1 MRHLLIVEELL
12 SCGRMWGA
20 SADSLRE
27 EAAVM
32 LLSLARDLV
41 CLPQTRVSALL
52 SSEALAGAVGDSLR
66 LAGVE
71 LLLAADG
78 PEQWLRSPP
87 VSPAQFTAT
96 LAIAPESSG
105 LLVQR
110 LQQLQSG
117 MWSGVTSLN
126 VSWPQ
131 AMLFGDKAAT
141 AVWLGAHDL
150 RTPETWLL
158 TESAAERL
166 AGCLAAGRLDLRTG
180 QLWDG
185 GECSDLPVD
194 TALYVLKPRDGCGC
208 GGVQLV
214 CLSREQLAAVRLESE
229 SESESVQAGVLSE
242 RYRWLLQPLQSGRHC
257 SAALIGR
264 GDQGVVLLPA
274 GEQWIECESGR
285 FRYTGGSL
293 PAGDELQQAVLAPL
307 RQLAILLGGFRGWL
321 GVDFVFVEGGELQ
334 IVEINPR
341 LCTSYAG
348 YRLLAETSLPGV
360 LCGDFAVGGGELSWR
375 SERVNFRV

>member
-1 MRHLLIVEELL
+1 MVTHMRHLLIVEELL
-12 SCGRMWGA
+12 SCGWMWGA
-20 SADSLRE
+20 SPVSLRE

-71 LLLAADG
+71 LLLSADG
-78 PEQWLRSPP
+78 PEQWLLSPT
-87 VSPAQFTAT
+87 VSPTHFTAT

-126 VSWPQ
+126 VSWQQ
-131 AMLFGDKAAT
+131 ALMFGDKAAT

-158 TESAAERL
+158 TEAAAERL
-166 AGCLAAGRLDLRTG
+166 VGCLAAGRLDLRTG
-180 QLWDG
+180 LLWDG
-185 GECSDLPVD
+185 GECSVLPCD

-208 GGVQLV
+208 GGVQLL

-229 SESESVQAGVLSE
+229 SVQDGVLSE
-242 RYRWLLQPLQSGRHC
+242 CYTWLLQPLQSGRHC

-264 GDQGVVLLPA
+264 GDLGVVLLPA
-274 GEQWIECESGR
+274 GEQCIECDSGR

-293 PAGDELQQAVLAPL
+293 PAGDELQQAVLVSL
-307 RQLAILLGGFRGWL
+307 RQLAVLLGGFRGWL

-348 YRLLAETSLPGV
+348 YRLLAETSLAGV
-360 LCGDFAVGGGELSWR
+360 LCGDFAVGAGELRWR
-375 SERVNFRV
+375 SERVDFRV